1 MKPWILILLYSC
13 NNLFLVVPGRVC
25 IPIDPKDC
33 EEFDPTTVPTLS
45 EVSILYI
52 TEFSYFIYVTLSEGA
67 VWIVEY
73 PCSKS
78 LFSF

>member
-13 NNLFLVVPGRVC
+13 NNLFILVPGRVC

-73 PCSKS
+73 LCSKN